1 MDIKNLLQNIL
12 DIAYDKY
19 INLIKVYSQTDFNV
33 TINNLKEKDETD
45 FEQDEDTIFPGL
57 IVNATTYEDSADTY
71 IINFYMLNADLSRT
85 DVLTS
90 IVDLVRSSQYDLSI
104 KVIEKKDTKLTNINC
119 YNNTHEIFVN
129 SASMKLKIVHKSCTC
144 TTNTKPRLVTSVNG
158 QTGDVFLPDYKG
170 AVTSVNGQV
179 GDVDIFIPTKT
190 SDLVNDSDFAT
201 NEETDAKL
209 ETKQDNLIYY
219 KEFTDEAY
227 AHVQIP
233 NGGQVIVDSNKAQ
246 VSYGPKGVIINDA
259 GVMIFDRWLQDSIAG
274 KNWTTNLIDETFYV
288 IDSSIKNIEEIL
300 EGKQE
305 KIDGFYQDG
314 MVTEL
319 KPNDTLP
326 FGGKLVVATMG
337 AALEYEDNEETIHSI
352 RVLNNGAFYDNKEIA
367 LKDDIVDAYT
377 KAETNKLLN
386 DSSVYNAGKYATIDS
401 LNTFITEQHNVD
413 ESQNTAIDGI
423 TTDLSNL
430 ETTVT
435 GLADDVLDI
444 STKVKT
450 LDSSYLDLHLTNID
464 DLGKQAIKDIVGAGD
479 AYTKEETDNLFTD
492 SSVYNNNKFVTKVN
506 GVFNNCKDSG
516 VSFVTSYTDTD
527 SFKLNTGKYWKQNAT
542 TNDPYA
548 LTFTKIDNGQ
558 RNNGTYVFT
567 RGNIYAN
574 SAGFLTNDIN
584 DSRLVK
590 YPELKTLSDKVD
602 DLQLFKFPNVTIFGE
617 PTIQNGQVSDFSAES
632 YLQFPFLVDFRNQAF
647 EIHMCFTTG
656 DNVNTQENIFD
667 SVDGLAF
674 AVRNGHFVVAM
685 SSNGTAWDMGEHVG
699 SYTVLP
705 NTTYYVKFTWNKLQ
719 YKLEYS
725 TNKEQYTTDI
735 QVTDTRS
742 LYAKQIIIGKSVDNT
757 HIFGGSIN
765 LNNCY
770 LYIMGNLVWSGMD
783 DAGLATRLATDLS
796 NVDEAGKEKIKE
808 IAGGGDKLNHYKE
821 YTIGTPEDGTVV
833 ETAKI
838 YDTEESI
845 ENFFM
850 GYMKEKYYEEGEETE
865 SMRYFMLQ
873 DVNEETGATSIGVFN
888 SEGIQLVNNIDGD
901 STGVNIYEGEVDILA
916 LNDIVL
922 NPRDGKVKIGEDEV
936 ATKTYVDSKIG
947 DINTILETI

>member
-57 IVNATTYEDSADTY
+57 IVNATMYEDSADTY

-233 NGGQVIVDSNKAQ
+233 NGGQVIVDGNKAQ

-259 GVMIFDRWLQDSIAG
+259 DVMIFDRQLQDSIAG
-274 KNWTTNLIDETFYV
+274 KNWTTNLIDEKLYV

-326 FGGKLVVATMG
+326 VGGKLVVSTMG
-337 AALEYEDNEETIHSI
+337 AALEYEDNEEIKHSI

-377 KAETNKLLN
+377 KEETNKLLT

-444 STKVKT
+444 STKVST

-464 DLGKQAIKDIVGAGD
+464 DLGKQTIKDIVGA
-479 AYTKEETDNLFTD
+479 
-492 SSVYNNNKFVTKVN
+492 
-506 GVFNNCKDSG
+506 
-516 VSFVTSYTDTD
+516 
-527 SFKLNTGKYWKQNAT
+527 
-542 TNDPYA
+542 
-548 LTFTKIDNGQ
+548 
-558 RNNGTYVFT
+558 
-567 RGNIYAN
+567 
-574 SAGFLTNDIN
+574 
-584 DSRLVK
+584 
-590 YPELKTLSDKVD
+590 
-602 DLQLFKFPNVTIFGE
+602 
-617 PTIQNGQVSDFSAES
+617 
-632 YLQFPFLVDFRNQAF
+632 
-647 EIHMCFTTG
+647 
-656 DNVNTQENIFD
+656 
-667 SVDGLAF
+667 
-674 AVRNGHFVVAM
+674 
-685 SSNGTAWDMGEHVG
+685 
-699 SYTVLP
+699 
-705 NTTYYVKFTWNKLQ
+705 
-719 YKLEYS
+719 
-725 TNKEQYTTDI
+725 
-735 QVTDTRS
+735 
-742 LYAKQIIIGKSVDNT
+742 
-757 HIFGGSIN
+757 
-765 LNNCY
+765 
-770 LYIMGNLVWSGMD
+770 
-783 DAGLATRLATDLS
+783 
-796 NVDEAGKEKIKE
+796 
-808 IAGGGDKLNHYKE
+808 GDKLNHYKE
-821 YTIGTPEDGTVV
+821 YSIGTPEDGMVV

-850 GYMKEKYYEEGEETE
+850 GYQKEKYYEEGEEIDTK
-865 SMRYFMLQ
+865 RFLTLQ
-873 DVNEETGATSIGVFN
+873 DVNEETGAKSTVLVNRDF
-888 SEGIQLVNNIDGD
+888 IQIVNNIDNKG
-901 STGVNIYEGEVDILA
+901 SGIAVIGGEVYIGA
-916 LNDIVL
+916 ENDIVL
-922 NPRDGKVKIGEDEV
+922 HPIHGKVKIGEDEV
-936 ATKTYVDSKIG
+936 ATETYVDSKIG